1 MNPKPDGMHARRPAS
16 IGSWYLALLLL
27 AAASA
32 PAQTAK
38 TSRPAP
44 ASSNAVAP
52 AAATSPYARIVTV
65 GASVTAGFTES
76 EPLGGPNTTRLRL
89 DRYVEAAL
97 NVPHTPVTNLGNTFF
112 FLHPN
117 LVGRR
122 QIDQALRHRPTLII
136 GLDFLF
142 WFLYGEGRTDA
153 DRLTRFEQGL
163 KLLETVECPLVLGD
177 MPDASAAV
185 NGMLRPEQMP
195 STNAIAAANRRLTEW
210 AAGRPRVVI
219 VSLSAFMRNAL
230 ANRAIK
236 LRGHTLPAGQTR
248 RLIQDD
254 LLHASPHGCAA
265 LALAALEA
273 VEATHPEST
282 TGELRRDPNEVY
294 RLVMKSLK
302 ETAGSAARPAAR
314 QSSASE

>member
-1 MNPKPDGMHARRPAS
+1 MNPKTDGRRARRPVPNA
-16 IGSWYLALLLL
+16 GWYLALLLL
-27 AAASA
+27 AAAST

-38 TSRPAP
+38 TSQPAP
-44 ASSNAVAP
+44 ASSNSVAP
-52 AAATSPYARIVTV
+52 AAATSPYARVVTV

-89 DRYVEAAL
+89 DRYVDAAL

-112 FLHPN
+112 FLHPE
-117 LVGRR
+117 LMGRR
-122 QIDQALRHRPTLII
+122 QMEQAQNHRPTLVI

-142 WFLYGEGRTDA
+142 WFLYGEGKTDA
-153 DRLTRFEQGL
+153 DRLTRFERGL
-163 KLLETVECPLVLGD
+163 KMLETVECPLVLGD
-177 MPDASAAV
+177 IPDASAAV

-195 STNAIAAANRRLTEW
+195 STNALAAANRRLEEW
-210 AAGRPRVVI
+210 AAGRPRVVT
-219 VSLSAFMRNAL
+219 VKLSEFMGNAL
-230 ANRAIK
+230 ANHAIK

-273 VEATHPEST
+273 VQATRPESNSE
-282 TGELRRDPNEVY
+282 ELRRDPNEVY

-302 ETAGSAARPAAR
+302 EAADSAAKPAAPK
-314 QSSASE
+314 SSASE